1 MSTRWHTGAIA
12 TALAVVTAGC
22 SSPAAKPSQPSS
34 PARPAPSTTAP
45 ASGYAALG
53 DSYSAGDG
61 AGDYLPGTD
70 VSGNHCLRSR
80 QAYAPLLDSTRGL
93 GDLTFVACS
102 GATTSDLL
110 AANHQRNVSAVNGRV
125 EPAQIS
131 AIPVHTKTVTLT
143 IGGNDAGFSAVLANC
158 ITGRIGPIT
167 VFPRLLEKTNG
178 CHDDTALR
186 QAVTARLGA
195 LDGAAGAAVTG
206 ATGTP
211 IVAVSTLLAD
221 IHARA
226 PQAHVYLL
234 GYPALFGAFT
244 GSCHI
249 GTVDVTHVPLVGTVG
264 VGITI
269 TAADAAWLNTAA
281 GQLNEV
287 LQSAAAKA
295 AATDVKA
302 TFVPVSSR
310 FQGHRLCD
318 SGVSWIVPVSGS
330 ADVKTRSAKLSSSA
344 LHPTASGQRDGYAA
358 ALIAAEVG

>member
-1 MSTRWHTGAIA
+1 
-12 TALAVVTAGC
+12 
-22 SSPAAKPSQPSS
+22 
-34 PARPAPSTTAP
+34 
-45 ASGYAALG
+45 LG

-61 AGDYLPGTD
+61 AGNYLPGTD
-70 VSGNHCLRSR
+70 VAGNHCLRSR
-80 QAYAPLLDSTRGL
+80 QAYAPLLDTTGTL
-93 GDLTFVACS
+93 GSLTFVACS

-110 AANHQRNVSAVNGRV
+110 AANHQHNVSAGMGRV

-131 AIPVHTKTVTLT
+131 AIPVHT
-143 IGGNDAGFSAVLANC
+143 NC

-167 VFPRLLEKTNG
+167 VFPHLLENTNG
-178 CHDDTALR
+178 CHADVSLR
-186 QAVTARLGA
+186 QDVTMRLGA
-195 LDGAAGAAVTG
+195 LGGAASRTVTG

-211 IVAVSTLLAD
+211 IVAVSRLLAD
-221 IHARA
+221 IHTRA
-226 PQAHVYLL
+226 PQAHIYLL
-234 GYPALFGAFT
+234 GYPALFGSFT

-269 TAADAAWLNTAA
+269 AAADAAWLNTTA

-287 LQSAAAKA
+287 LRSAAAKA
-295 AATDVKA
+295 AAADVKA

-318 SGVSWIVPVSGS
+318 SSVSWIVPVSGS
-330 ADVKTRSAKLSSSA
+330 ADVKTRSAMLSSSA

-358 ALIAAEVG
+358 ALIAAKVG